1 MVPRSAA
8 TSLVSLGTEKKE
20 EIREARERLGATP
33 RRRAREDYAERGRGS
48 AARREYS
55 ESRAAE
61 GRLAKKTLDLRVGLF
76 NGVEVRRVWRQVEQ
90 LAARVLNKLPDPLT
104 LVDAEVVHHH
114 QLPALVVPPSPK
126 RKAEE
131 KRAGILRDSSSFFV

>member
-1 MVPRSAA
+1 M
-8 TSLVSLGTEKKE
+8 
-20 EIREARERLGATP
+20 
-33 RRRAREDYAERGRGS
+33 
-48 AARREYS
+48 
-55 ESRAAE
+55 
-61 GRLAKKTLDLRVGLF
+61 
-76 NGVEVRRVWRQVEQ
+76 WRQVEQ

-131 KRAGILRDSSSFFV
+131 KRAGILRDSSSFSV